1 MRALVRERGR
11 FLLYLWH
18 HITDLSSFLS
28 VMHNIKRSGR
38 SAPLPLC
45 CFFSF
50 VASICPL
57 PRNLEHIALRHTN
70 VLGVR
75 SLMISYITSSSS
87 LPRLDNTQRAAIL
100 KRDHVPPLSPS
111 RKTADYQLKSVHKPT
126 CISIWSTTH
135 KIHWLIDVCQQ
146 AYVRMGSLTKTVANT
161 SINAQSLALPPNTFE
176 WAITPATRK

>member
-100 KRDHVPPLSPS
+100 KRDHVPPPVSISQNCWLSIKKCS
-111 RKTADYQLKSVHKPT
+111 QANMYFH
-126 CISIWSTTH
+126 
-135 KIHWLIDVCQQ
+135 LIYNTQNTL
-146 AYVRMGSLTKTVANT
+146 AYRRVPT
-161 SINAQSLALPPNTFE
+161 SICTHGFPH
-176 WAITPATRK
+176 